1 MFWAISN
8 LLLSIFEMLFIWAA
22 TFSFMKVNSRTVF
35 LPKWYYAIAF
45 AAVSVCYYIGAVFL
59 PESWLTVLLQIII
72 TAILGFLLFHRKPLP
87 IILDILFSVVL
98 ILGMECGIFIFNIIL
113 HYTDLSVF
121 PNMASVG
128 SAAMILKLLIMIPL
142 AIAMI
147 TWKKAHS
154 EGTLTLRQTVT
165 VLVLPVFSVFFL
177 YSMIQMCM
185 VYVQLHG
192 LWLMAGNIIALLLLN
207 IYFLYLFRYLFRV
220 NKLEQEKK
228 MADIQNELQYRHYE
242 ELERKYRESRKIL
255 HDMKNHLQAVEQLY
269 EDKDRQAGD
278 HYVKNL
284 YHMINVM
291 GEKYYSSNHMLNII
305 LNEKLSQAQAD
316 GIKVTAEIGDANF
329 DDLEDMDITTV
340 FANLLDNAIES
351 ANSVDNGWLQIKIDT
366 VQDFRVIQIR
376 NARASAQE
384 KRSDPAE
391 DRARKQKE
399 GSHMGL
405 GLVNVRQA
413 LSKYHGSLEQS
424 ETENEYCINL
434 IIPGKE

>member
-1 MFWAISN
+1 MFWAITN
-8 LLLSIFEMLFIWAA
+8 LLLSILETIFIWAA
-22 TFSFMKVNSRTVF
+22 AFCFMRVNSRTVF
-35 LPKWYYAIAF
+35 LPKWYYVVSF
-45 AAVSVCYYIGAVFL
+45 AAVSVLYYTGAVFL
-59 PESWLTVLLQIII
+59 SENWLIVLLQIII
-72 TAILGFLLFHRKPLP
+72 TAILGFLLFHKKPLP

-113 HYTDLSVF
+113 HYTGISVF

-128 SAAMILKLLIMIPL
+128 SAAMLLKLLIMVPL

-147 TWKKAHS
+147 TWKKAHTD
-154 EGTLTLRQTVT
+154 GILTLRQTVT

-177 YSMIQMCM
+177 SSLTQMCI

-192 LWLMAGNIIALLLLN
+192 LWLMVGNIIALLLLN

-228 MADIQNELQYRHYE
+228 ITQLQNELQYRHYE

-269 EDKDRQAGD
+269 EGEDRQAGD

-329 DDLEDMDITTV
+329 DDLEDMDITTI

-376 NARASAQE
+376 NARTSAQE
-384 KRSDPAE
+384 KRADQAA
-391 DRARKQKE
+391 DKARKQKE

-413 LSKYHGSLEQS
+413 LRKYHGSLEKS